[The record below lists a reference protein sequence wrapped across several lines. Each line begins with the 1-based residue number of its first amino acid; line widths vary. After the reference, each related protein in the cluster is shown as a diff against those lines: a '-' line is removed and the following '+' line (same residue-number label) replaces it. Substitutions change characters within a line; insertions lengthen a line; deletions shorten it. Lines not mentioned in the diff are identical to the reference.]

1 MTISSSLNAGV
12 AGLNANANRLATISD
27 NIANSATFGYKR
39 AQTDFHSVVIH
50 GNSNTSYSAGG
61 VRTTNF
67 RLIDDRGPLI
77 ATTNSTDL
85 AIDGR
90 GFLAVTD
97 ASAVAT
103 ASGGFPISLVT
114 TGSYRADSDGV
125 LRTATGQVLM
135 GWPANPDG
143 SLNTYPRDTMA
154 SLEPVRINAN
164 QYVGNPT
171 SQMRLGVNLPAS
183 ESAAGSAGTPHN
195 LTVEY
200 FGNLGTSEAL
210 EFTFTPTIPA
220 TGSSN
225 TWTMQV
231 RDSASGGALVGE
243 YVLTFNNTQVGGG
256 TLATVTASSG
266 GSYDPVTGQIA
277 LTVGGGSISL
287 DIGEIGEANGMTQLA
302 STFSPVAIS
311 KNGTTVAT
319 LSSVE
324 VDEKGF
330 LYAVYDQGFTRR
342 IYQLPVVDV
351 PNPNG
356 LIARNNQTYQISPA
370 SGPFYLWDAGDGPTG
385 STVGYSREESATDVA
400 AELTQLI
407 QTQRAY
413 SSNAKVI
420 QTVALSLAVAT
431 VLPVEISCWV
441 RFKFELMLFMVCS
454 ATMALVLVRMDDMS
468 SSFASCL
475 RFAQGGL
482 RRGKMPWLERPSV
495 PCGGRSS
502 RRAIPSWDAGQLK
515 GWIC

>member
-1 MTISSSLNAGV
+1 
-12 AGLNANANRLATISD
+12 
-27 NIANSATFGYKR
+27 
-39 AQTDFHSVVIH
+39 
-50 GNSNTSYSAGG
+50 
-61 VRTTNF
+61 
-67 RLIDDRGPLI
+67 
-77 ATTNSTDL
+77 
-85 AIDGR
+85 
-90 GFLAVTD
+90 
-97 ASAVAT
+97 
-103 ASGGFPISLVT
+103 
-114 TGSYRADSDGV
+114 
-125 LRTATGQVLM
+125 M

-319 LSSVE
+319 LS
-324 VDEKGF
+324 
-330 LYAVYDQGFTRR
+330 
-342 IYQLPVVDV
+342 
-351 PNPNG
+351 
-356 LIARNNQTYQISPA
+356 
-370 SGPFYLWDAGDGPTG
+370 
-385 STVGYSREESATDVA
+385 
-400 AELTQLI
+400 
-407 QTQRAY
+407 
-413 SSNAKVI
+413 
-420 QTVALSLAVAT
+420 
-431 VLPVEISCWV
+431 
-441 RFKFELMLFMVCS
+441 
-454 ATMALVLVRMDDMS
+454 
-468 SSFASCL
+468 
-475 RFAQGGL
+475 
-482 RRGKMPWLERPSV
+482 
-495 PCGGRSS
+495 
-502 RRAIPSWDAGQLK
+502 
-515 GWIC
+515 

>member
-27 NIANSATFGYKR
+27 NIANSATYGYKR
-39 AQTDFHSVVIH
+39 AQSDFHSVVIH
-50 GNSNTSYSAGG
+50 GNSHTNYSAGG

-90 GFLAVTD
+90 GFLAVTE
-97 ASAVAT
+97 ASALS
-103 ASGGFPISLVT
+103 ASSGDYPISLVT
-114 TGSYRADSDGV
+114 TGSFRADSEGV
-125 LRTATGQVLM
+125 LRSDTGQVLM
-135 GWPANPDG
+135 GWPAQSDG
-143 SLNTYPRDTMA
+143 NLATYPRDTMA
-154 SLEPVRINAN
+154 ALEPVRINAN

-171 SQMRLGVNLPAS
+171 SQMKLGVNLPAS
-183 ESAAGSAGTPHN
+183 ESISGSSGNPHN

-210 EFTFTPTIPA
+210 EFKFTPTIPTSGA
-220 TGSSN
+220 SN
-225 TWTMQV
+225 SWTMEI
-231 RDSASGGALVGE
+231 RDSASDGALIGE
-243 YVLTFNNTQVGGG
+243 YTLTFNDTQQGGG
-256 TLATVTASSG
+256 TLASVAVVSG
-266 GSYDPVTGQIA
+266 GSYNAADGTIGLA
-277 LTVGGGSISL
+277 VGGGSIAL

-324 VDEKGF
+324 VDEKGY

-356 LIARNNQTYQISPA
+356 LIALNNQSYQISPA

-420 QTVALSLAVAT
+420 QTVD
-431 VLPVEISCWV
+431 E
-441 RFKFELMLFMVCS
+441 MLQE
-454 ATMALVLVRMDDMS
+454 TTNIKR
-468 SSFASCL
+468 
-475 RFAQGGL
+475 
-482 RRGKMPWLERPSV
+482 
-495 PCGGRSS
+495 
-502 RRAIPSWDAGQLK
+502 
-515 GWIC
+515 